1 MGLPVEALA
10 QTLDRARRGVRR
22 GLSGT
27 LRDPMS
33 LPSGTR
39 SPRADAPSGAPPFEL
54 APGFRA
60 AAVACGLKESGA
72 LDLALIAADRP
83 CAAAG
88 VFTTN
93 RVQAAPVL
101 YDRAVLARN
110 PAAIRAV
117 IANAGCA
124 NACTGERGMADAARS
139 AELAARA
146 IGCEADQVL
155 VLSTGVIGRHLDME
169 KLARGI
175 AAVATPAA
183 ERGAA
188 AAARAILTTDTRS
201 KTAGADLARGGQTI
215 AIRGFAK
222 GAGMIHPGLAT
233 MLAVITTD
241 APFPP
246 QALHRALVS
255 AAQRSFN
262 RVSVDGD
269 MSTNDTVLL
278 LASRARNLT
287 LDEPGMRAFT
297 DRLTEVCVSL
307 ARQIARDGEGAT
319 RLVEITV
326 TGARDEAEAHTV
338 ADSIARSPL
347 VKTAI
352 HGGDPNWGRVL
363 AAAGYS
369 GAEIDPER
377 LALAFGAGDE
387 AITVVRG
394 GLAAPFDPAAASA
407 LLRGDPV
414 ILRLDLGRGDTEATV
429 WTCDFSAEYVAINAH
444 YTT

>member
-1 MGLPVEALA
+1 MP
-10 QTLDRARRGVRR
+10 
-22 GLSGT
+22 
-27 LRDPMS
+27 
-33 LPSGTR
+33 
-39 SPRADAPSGAPPFEL
+39 PRADEFDL

-60 AAVACGLKESGA
+60 AAVACGLKPGGA
-72 LDLALIAADRP
+72 LDLALVAADRP

-88 VFTTN
+88 MFTTN
-93 RVQAAPVL
+93 RVKAAPVV
-101 YDRAVLARN
+101 YDQDVLARN
-110 PAAIRAV
+110 PGGMRAV
-117 IANAGCA
+117 IANSGCA
-124 NACTGERGMADAARS
+124 NACTGARGLADAHRMATLT
-139 AELAARA
+139 AQAL
-146 IGCEADQVL
+146 GCGPDQVL

-175 AAVATPAA
+175 ASLTPPITRRGKSAEAGAAA
-183 ERGAA
+183 EQGAA
-188 AAARAILTTDTRS
+188 AAARAILTTDTRP
-201 KTAGADLARGGQTI
+201 KTAGADLEADGRRI

-233 MLAVITTD
+233 MLAVLTTD
-241 APFPP
+241 A
-246 QALHRALVS
+246 ALAPAALQGALRS
-255 AAQRSFN
+255 AVARSFN

-278 LASRARNLT
+278 LASGAAGGT
-287 LDEPGMRAFT
+287 PGGAGTVAFT
-297 DRLTEVCVSL
+297 AALTHACAAL

-326 TGARDEAEAHTV
+326 GGARDEAEAHTV

-369 GAEIDPER
+369 GAAIDPDR
-377 LALAFGAGDE
+377 LTLAFGAPGE
-387 AITVVRG
+387 AVTLVRG
-394 GLAAPFDPAAASA
+394 GLPTAYDEARASA
-407 LLRGDPV
+407 LLRCDPV
-414 ILRLDLGRGDTEATV
+414 HVRLDLGRGAGETTV

>member
-1 MGLPVEALA
+1 MP
-10 QTLDRARRGVRR
+10 
-22 GLSGT
+22 
-27 LRDPMS
+27 
-33 LPSGTR
+33 
-39 SPRADAPSGAPPFEL
+39 ADHGRFDL

-60 AAVACGLKESGA
+60 AAVACGLKPGGA
-72 LDLALIAADRP
+72 LDLALISADGP

-93 RVQAAPVL
+93 RIQAAPVL
-101 YDRAVLARN
+101 YDREIMERN
-110 PAAIRAV
+110 AASIRAV

-124 NACTGERGMADAARS
+124 NACTGERGMTDARRMASLTARS
-139 AELAARA
+139 LD
-146 IGCEADQVL
+146 CEPDQVL

-169 KLARGI
+169 KVARGI
-175 AAVATPAA
+175 AAVTSPTAEQGADAA
-183 ERGAA
+183 S
-188 AAARAILTTDTRS
+188 RAILTTDTRP
-201 KTAGADLARGGQTI
+201 KTAAADLDVSGGRN

-233 MLAVITTD
+233 MLAVVTTD
-241 APFPP
+241 ADLAPETLRG
-246 QALHRALVS
+246 ALKS
-255 AAQRSFN
+255 AVARSFN

-278 LASRARNLT
+278 LASRAARIT
-287 LDEPGMRAFT
+287 LDDAGVRAFT
-297 DRLTEVCVSL
+297 DGLTGVCISL

-326 TGARDEAEAHTV
+326 TGGRDEAEAHTV

-363 AAAGYS
+363 AAAGCS
-369 GAEIDPER
+369 GAAIDPDR
-377 LALAFGAGDE
+377 LTLAFGASGETLTLVRDGLPVAFDE
-387 AITVVRG
+387 H
-394 GLAAPFDPAAASA
+394 AASA
-407 LLRGDPV
+407 LLRCDPV
-414 ILRLDLGRGDTEATV
+414 LVRLDLGLGGGEATV
-429 WTCDFSAEYVAINAH
+429 WTCDLSAEYVAINAH

>member
-1 MGLPVEALA
+1 MPA
-10 QTLDRARRGVRR
+10 
-22 GLSGT
+22 
-27 LRDPMS
+27 DPEHF
-33 LPSGTR
+33 
-39 SPRADAPSGAPPFEL
+39 DL
-54 APGFRA
+54 APGFHA
-60 AAVACGLKESGA
+60 SAVACGLKPGGA
-72 LDLALIAADRP
+72 LDLALISTDGP

-93 RVQAAPVL
+93 RVQAAPVQ
-101 YDRAVLARN
+101 YDHEVLGRN
-110 PAAIRAV
+110 AAGIRAV

-124 NACTGERGMADAARS
+124 NACTGERGMEAARHMAALTARS
-139 AELAARA
+139 LAV
-146 IGCEADQVL
+146 EPDQVL
-155 VLSTGVIGRHLDME
+155 VLSTGVIGRHIDMD
-169 KLARGI
+169 KVARGI
-175 AAVATPAA
+175 AALGTRSS
-183 ERGAA
+183 ELGAM
-188 AAARAILTTDTRS
+188 AAARAILTTDTRP
-201 KTAGADLARGGQTI
+201 KTAAADLDVGGGVV

-233 MLAVITTD
+233 MLAVVTTD
-241 APFPP
+241 ADLAPD
-246 QALHRALVS
+246 ALRGALTS
-255 AAQRSFN
+255 AVARSFN

-278 LASRARNLT
+278 LSSGTARVLS
-287 LDEPGMRAFT
+287 DDADQRAFT
-297 DRLTEVCVSL
+297 AALTGVCASL

-326 TGARDEAEAHTV
+326 AGGRDEAEAHRV

-363 AAAGYS
+363 AAAGTS
-369 GAEIDPER
+369 GVALDPDR
-377 LALAFGAGDE
+377 LTLEFGARGE

-394 GLAAPFDPAAASA
+394 GLKATYDEAVASA
-407 LLRGDPV
+407 LLRRDPA
-414 ILRLDLGRGDTEATV
+414 ILRLDLARGAGEATV

>member
-1 MGLPVEALA
+1 MNHA
-10 QTLDRARRGVRR
+10 
-22 GLSGT
+22 
-27 LRDPMS
+27 
-33 LPSGTR
+33 SGTR
-39 SPRADAPSGAPPFEL
+39 SPGDTSTPEAPFDL

-60 AAVACGLKESGA
+60 SVVACGLKAGGA
-72 LDLALIAADRP
+72 LDLALVSSDRA

-101 YDRAVLARN
+101 YDREILHRN

-124 NACTGERGMADAARS
+124 NACTGERGLADVRRT
-139 AELAARA
+139 AELTARA
-146 IGCEADQVL
+146 VGCEPGQVL
-155 VLSTGVIGRHLDME
+155 VLSTGVIGRPLEME
-169 KLARGI
+169 KVARGI
-175 AAVATPAA
+175 AALASPAA
-183 ERGAA
+183 EQGAQ
-188 AAARAILTTDTRS
+188 AAARAILTTDTRI
-201 KTAGADLARGGQTI
+201 KTAGADLERGGRTI

-233 MLAVITTD
+233 MLAVLTTD

-246 QALHRALVS
+246 QALHRSL
-255 AAQRSFN
+255 AAAAARSFN

-278 LASRARNLT
+278 LASRTASLT
-287 LDEPGMRAFT
+287 VDEAAKRAFT
-297 DRLTEVCVSL
+297 ERLTDVCVSL

-326 TGARDEAEAHTV
+326 TGALDEAEAHTV

-347 VKTAI
+347 VKTAV

-369 GAEIDPER
+369 GAAVDPER
-377 LALAFGAGDE
+377 MTLTFGGSGDDGGEGDAGDPG
-387 AITVVRG
+387 ITVVRD
-394 GLAAPFDPAAASA
+394 GLPVPFEAAAASA
-407 LLRGDPV
+407 LLQRDPV
-414 ILRLDLGRGDTEATV
+414 IMRLALGRGHGEATV